1 MEAWFS
7 RMLGFQEG
15 LIGSSTE
22 WRLEFSVPGLLVA
35 AFVAV
40 LAVGVVWIYR
50 RESGSPPRWLKG
62 GLVALRCVSIAL
74 VLALLFEPILA
85 TEKLEDKRPMV
96 VFLLDDSMSM
106 GIKGS
111 EYASPEKRLAAMR
124 VLADAPAIEAGEVTP
139 ALEETLRGSSRYAM
153 GRKILDSKALD
164 WAGKL
169 GKTHRLR
176 YFTVNGAQAVGE
188 AGAQA
193 ASGGTPSFPDEP
205 QGRATRLGDALREI
219 VQGARGQQV
228 AGIVV
233 LSDGQSNAGEDPASV
248 ARFAGSR
255 KPDPIP
261 FFCVGLGSDEP
272 HRDVEVVSVQAP
284 PDVLKS
290 DQPFEVK
297 GTIRSRGMAGSR
309 VVLALYKGDE
319 RVEERPLIL
328 NDALGGQVEKFEQIP
343 ADVGIFPY
351 SLRVED
357 VPEGDLISDNNV
369 AVQTV
374 RITDQ
379 KFKILYVEG
388 WPRFEYHKLEALLD
402 RNDHIYE
409 YHVLLL
415 SADLKWAQPTS
426 VPDKRLAGFP
436 ATYQELLDRFDLVIF
451 GDVDPQ
457 DPKLPSGFAENV
469 RKFVMEGGG
478 AFVMAAGM
486 FHSPQSYAGTPM
498 EQILPIRKL
507 SRDQSPQ
514 TWRDPFLVRLNP
526 QLDHP
531 LMQLA
536 DDPDVNTRLWNEK
549 FRPHWHWH
557 LEDPKPLAR
566 ALLLHSTHQT
576 AEAKPCALM
585 TLMQAGRG
593 QCLFIGLDETWRWS
607 RGIPEGDAL
616 HPFNKFWNQAIKY
629 LAADKLMRGGK
640 SMVLKL
646 DRSSYTLGE
655 RVIVTMELLDT
666 AVPGF
671 GPELTEV
678 SVNLLPPDRIA
689 KVLTLRREP
698 GTTNFVGTFPIVQK
712 GHHEIK
718 ILPRGSSE
726 PLAEVTFD
734 AKEYTAEFAAPQ
746 MNRTALTEAATA
758 SGGEFVE
765 LDRLAAVPELLK
777 SRTKQVTRRVTSR
790 LMDAP
795 LVFIVFCAAIVTEW
809 ILRKR
814 FRMM

>member
-15 LIGSSTE
+15 LLGSATE

-35 AFVAV
+35 SFVAV
-40 LAVGVVWIYR
+40 LAVGILWIYR

-62 GLVALRCVSIAL
+62 GLVTLRCVSIAL

-85 TEKLEDKRPMV
+85 TEKLEDKRPTV

-111 EYASPEKRLAAMR
+111 EYASPEKRLAAMQ
-124 VLADAPAIEAGEVTP
+124 VLADVP
-139 ALEETLRGSSRYAM
+139 ALASQGVTSDLENALRGASRYAL
-153 GRKILDSKALD
+153 GRKILDSRTLG
-164 WAGKL
+164 WAEKL

-176 YFTVNGAQAVGE
+176 FFTVNGAQAVGE
-188 AGAQA
+188 TGAPGTAGGAPA
-193 ASGGTPSFPDEP
+193 FPDEP

-219 VQGARGQQV
+219 VQGARGQHV

-233 LSDGQSNAGEDPASV
+233 LSDGQSNAGEDPVSV

-272 HRDVEVVSVQAP
+272 HRDVEVVSVVAP

-290 DQPFEVK
+290 DQPFQIK
-297 GTIRSRGMAGSR
+297 GTVRSKGMAGSR
-309 VVLALYKGDE
+309 VVLALYKGEE
-319 RVEERPLIL
+319 RVDEKPIIL
-328 NDALGGQVEKFEQIP
+328 NDALGGQVEQFEQVP
-343 ADVGIFPY
+343 SDVGIYPY
-351 SLRVED
+351 SLRVEGA
-357 VPEGDLISDNNV
+357 PEGDLISENNS
-369 AVQTV
+369 AIQTV

-388 WPRFEYHKLEALLD
+388 WPRFEYHRLEALLD
-402 RNDHIYE
+402 RNDHIYD
-409 YHVLLL
+409 YTVFLL
-415 SADLKWAQPTS
+415 SADGKWAQPAS
-426 VPDKRLAGFP
+426 SPEHRLPGFP
-436 ATYQELLDRFDLVIF
+436 ANYQDLLDKFDLIIF

-457 DPKLPSGFAENV
+457 DPHMPSNFAENV

-478 AFVMAAGM
+478 AFIMAAGM
-486 FHSPQSYAGTPM
+486 FHSPNSYAGTPM

-507 SRDQSPQ
+507 SGDQSPQ
-514 TWRDPFLVRLNP
+514 TWRDPFLVKLNP

-531 LMQLA
+531 LMQLS

-593 QCLFIGLDETWRWS
+593 QSLFIGMDETWRWA
-607 RGIPEGDAL
+607 RGVPEGDAL

-629 LAADKLMRGGK
+629 LAADKLLRGGK
-640 SMVLKL
+640 SMILKL
-646 DRSSYTLGE
+646 DRSGYTLGE
-655 RVIVTMELLDT
+655 RVIVTLELLDM

-671 GPELTEV
+671 GPELSEIPV
-678 SVNLLPPDRIA
+678 SLLSPDRIA

-698 GTTNFVGTFPIVQK
+698 GTANFVGTFPIVQK
-712 GHHEIK
+712 GHHELK
-718 ILPRGSSE
+718 IVPRGSSE

-746 MNRTALTEAATA
+746 MNRTALSEAAAA
-758 SGGEFVE
+758 SGGEFIE
-765 LDRLAAVPELLK
+765 LDRLAAVPDLLK

-795 LVFIVFCAAIVTEW
+795 LVFIIFCAAIVTEW
-809 ILRKR
+809 VVRKR

>member
-1 MEAWFS
+1 METWLS
-7 RMLGFQEG
+7 RLLGFQEG
-15 LIGSSTE
+15 LLGSSE
-22 WRLEFSVPGLLVA
+22 WRIEFSVSGLLVA

-40 LAVGVVWIYR
+40 LAVGILWIYR
-50 RESGSPPRWLKG
+50 RESGSPPRWLRT

-74 VLALLFEPILA
+74 ILALLFEPILA
-85 TEKLEDKRPMV
+85 TEKLEDKRPTV

-106 GIKGS
+106 SIKGS
-111 EYASPEKRLAAMR
+111 EYASPELRAGAISALTGKP
-124 VLADAPAIEAGEVTP
+124 VSGEPDPADAEA
-139 ALEETLRGSSRYAM
+139 LRGTSRYEM
-153 GRKILDSKALD
+153 GKRILRSPELD
-164 WAGKL
+164 WLGKL
-169 GKTHRLR
+169 GKTHRLK
-176 YFTVNGAQAVGE
+176 FFMVDGAQAVGE
-188 AGAQA
+188 LGAQSA
-193 ASGGTPSFPDEP
+193 GGEAVSFPEEP
-205 QGRATRLGDALREI
+205 QGRSTRLGDALREI
-219 VQGARGQQV
+219 VQGARGQYV
-228 AGIVV
+228 AGVVV
-233 LSDGQSNAGEDPASV
+233 LSDGQSNAGEDPVSV
-248 ARFAGSR
+248 ARFAGQR

-272 HRDVEVVSVQAP
+272 QRDVEVVSVQAP

-297 GTIRSRGMAGSR
+297 ATIRSKGMSGSR
-309 VVLALYKGDE
+309 VVVALYKGDE

-328 NDALGGQVEKFEQIP
+328 NDALGGQIERFEQIP
-343 ADVGIFPY
+343 SDVGVFPY
-351 SLRVED
+351 GVRVEEL
-357 VPEGDLISDNNV
+357 PEGDLIEENNV

-388 WPRFEYHKLEALLD
+388 WPRFEYHKIEALLD
-402 RNDHIYE
+402 RNDHIYD
-409 YHVLLL
+409 YSVLLL
-415 SADLKWAQPTS
+415 SADLKWAQPAS
-426 VPDKRLAGFP
+426 SAERRLPGFP
-436 ATYQELLDRFDLVIF
+436 ATYRELLDNFDLVIW

-457 DPKLPSGFAENV
+457 DPHLPSGFDESI

-478 AFVMAAGM
+478 AFVMVGGM
-486 FHSPQSYAGTPM
+486 FHSPHSYGGTAM
-498 EQILPIRKL
+498 EPILPVRKL
-507 SRDQSPQ
+507 SREAPA
-514 TWRDPFLVRLNP
+514 TYRDSFLVKLNP

-536 DDPDVNTRLWNEK
+536 DDPDVNTRLWNER
-549 FRPHWHWH
+549 FRPYWHWH
-557 LEDPKPLAR
+557 MEEPKPLAR
-566 ALLLHSTHQT
+566 ALLLHATHQT
-576 AEAKPCALM
+576 ADGKPCPLM

-593 QCLFIGLDETWRWS
+593 QSLFIGLDETWRWS
-607 RGIPEGDAL
+607 RGVPEGDPL

-655 RVIVTMELLDT
+655 RVIVTLELLDP

-671 GPELTEV
+671 GLELQEV
-678 SVNLLPPDRIA
+678 QANLLPPDRIM
-689 KVLTLRREP
+689 KTLSLRREP
-698 GTTNFVGTFPIVQK
+698 GTSNFVGTFPIVQK
-712 GHHEIK
+712 GHHELK
-718 ILPRGSSE
+718 VLPRGSSE
-726 PLAEVTFD
+726 VLAEVTFD

-746 MNRTALTEAATA
+746 MNRKALAEAATA

-765 LDRLAAVPELLK
+765 LSRLAEVPDLLK